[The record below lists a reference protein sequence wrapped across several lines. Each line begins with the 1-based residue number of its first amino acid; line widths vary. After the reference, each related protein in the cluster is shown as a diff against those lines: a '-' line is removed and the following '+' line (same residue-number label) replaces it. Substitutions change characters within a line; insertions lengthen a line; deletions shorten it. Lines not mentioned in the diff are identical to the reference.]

1 MQYPDYF
8 TAEDIMEFE
17 YEYNRLRDIEDGV
30 GFWAVNAE
38 LQEIADKEREMS
50 MSDLMI
56 DLQDEIRLG
65 ALSFAEIARKYEV
78 PTSWVN
84 EAWELLC
91 EQEAEAEQFFD
102 QGFHDELERD
112 HDEPYEPEGGE
123 DAYLD
128 SWYED
133 QYDLGD
139 YDYA

>member
-17 YEYNRLRDIEDGV
+17 YEYNRLRDIEEGI

-50 MSDLMI
+50 MRDLII
-56 DLQDEIRLG
+56 DIQDEIALG
-65 ALSFAEIARKYEV
+65 ALSFAQIAQKYEV
-78 PTSWVN
+78 PVSWVQ
-84 EAWELLC
+84 EAWDLLC
-91 EQEAEAEQFFD
+91 EREADIEQPTY
-102 QGFHDELERD
+102 HDELERD
-112 HDEPYEPEGGE
+112 WDEPYEPE
-123 DAYLD
+123 DRYLD
-128 SWYED
+128 SSYED